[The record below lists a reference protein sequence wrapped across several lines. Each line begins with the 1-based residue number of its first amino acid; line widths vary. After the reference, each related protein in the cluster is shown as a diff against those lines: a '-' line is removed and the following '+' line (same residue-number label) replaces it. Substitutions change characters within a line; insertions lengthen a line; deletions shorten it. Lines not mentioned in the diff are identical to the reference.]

1 MSETQEKRAEELAD
15 TFDLFDEWED
25 RYAFLIDLGRKIPP
39 LDEADRTEENRVYG
53 CQSRVWLAARVRPQG
68 SENVIDFI
76 ADSDSAIVKGLIAV
90 LQRVYSGQPA
100 DDILGFDV
108 ERHLE
113 RLGLNQHLTLGH
125 RNGLHEMV
133 QRIKRLAA
141 AHAHGTRTPALI
153 AG

>member
-1 MSETQEKRAEELAD
+1 MSETQEKRADELAD
-15 TFDLFDEWED
+15 TFELFDEWED

-39 LDEADRTEENRVYG
+39 LDEADRTEENRVHG
-53 CQSRVWLAARVRPQG
+53 CQSRVWMAARVRREG

-100 DDILGFDV
+100 QDILDFDV
-108 ERHLE
+108 EKLLE
-113 RLGLNQHLTLGH
+113 RLGLNQHLTLGR

-141 AHAHGTRTPALI
+141 AHAHGSRTAAL
-153 AG
+153 AVS